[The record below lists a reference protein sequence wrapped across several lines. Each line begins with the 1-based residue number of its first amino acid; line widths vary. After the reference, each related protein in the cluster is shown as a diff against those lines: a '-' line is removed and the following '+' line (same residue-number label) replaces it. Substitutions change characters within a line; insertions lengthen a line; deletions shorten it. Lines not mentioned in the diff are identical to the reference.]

1 MKRDILYSVFLHI
14 GIVLI
19 ILLSSPFSPQTQP
32 FDFGEV
38 IRIKAVSVPPGV
50 EQKKAASVSIPQTI
64 PEESVDIPIDNPKS
78 IENEVKV
85 ERPKPKKELPTV
97 TQKNETTGS
106 SNATE
111 SNIESSNT
119 GTGSPF
125 AGATVDNALFD
136 YPYWFVQTFNKIN
149 YNFKKTV
156 PLDGSVIC
164 VVYFQVI
171 RSGRVVEVTIKQSSG
186 IDAVDRNCIAA
197 IERSAPF
204 PPLPREF
211 RDEIIGITVPIKY

>member
-1 MKRDILYSVFLHI
+1 MKRDVLYSVILHI
-14 GIVLI
+14 GIVLL

-38 IRIKAVSVPPGV
+38 IRIKAISVPPSV
-50 EQKKAASVSIPQTI
+50 KQKTADPISIPQASQD
-64 PEESVDIPIDNPKS
+64 ESIDIPIDNPVS
-78 IENEVKV
+78 IEEEAKV
-85 ERPKPKKELPTV
+85 EKPKPKKEQPTV
-97 TQKNETTGS
+97 TQKKETAGS
-106 SNATE
+106 STGTE
-111 SNIESSNT
+111 TKVESSNENA
-119 GTGSPF
+119 GSPF

-136 YPYWFVQTFNKIN
+136 YPYWFVQAFNKIN

-171 RSGRVVEVTIKQSSG
+171 RSGRVIDVTIKQSSG
-186 IDAVDRNCIAA
+186 IDAVDRDCIAA